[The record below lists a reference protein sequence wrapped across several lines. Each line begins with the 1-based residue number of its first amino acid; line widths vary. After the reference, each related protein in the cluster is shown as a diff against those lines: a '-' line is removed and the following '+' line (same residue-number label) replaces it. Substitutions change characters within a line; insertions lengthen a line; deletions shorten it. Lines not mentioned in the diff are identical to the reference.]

1 MSLASAP
8 HRRVRALLGN
18 RDLMLLLG
26 AGLISQT
33 GDWMLATGV
42 AFQVYALTGS
52 TMATAAALLA
62 TQIPQVV
69 FGSPAGVAADRWDR
83 RRLMIAVNLLLAAIM
98 LPLLLVHD
106 AGRIWVVLAV
116 VAASSCLTPFF
127 VAAEAT
133 LFAALVDPGQRVTAN
148 ALNAQVRNV
157 ARLVGAALGGVVV
170 AFGGLP
176 LLAYLDV
183 ATFLIAAALIVAIRH
198 RPIRESATHHAPV
211 TRELLDGLAAIR
223 GSRALL
229 VVVFFYAASG
239 VGEAVMGTLFAPF
252 VSDVLHATAQT
263 YGTILS
269 VQAVGG
275 ILGGLLLTALGHRLT
290 PRALFGWGAVMFGL
304 LDLALFLYPLL
315 TDAVWPA
322 LVLIGLVG
330 VPGAALFAGALTVF
344 QTATEDTNRGRVF
357 GTLTTLQNAAMLIG
371 TPIAGLLA
379 GHLGIV
385 AVISIQGVGYVVAG
399 LVALVGLRRLA
410 ASAGGAAA
418 ADSGDA
424 APDALDEALALEDVL
439 DNPAAGVR
447 MPTMGLPSNVR
458 LRTVSDPL
466 ALRAFAHP
474 LRLELHGLVAREGTL
489 TAADAARQLDI
500 SHALA
505 SHHLRQL
512 AKYGFIEPA
521 DSNDGRAHPWRV
533 TATSTEFRPEEPGA
547 YETKDAIERYVAERA
562 IEELA
567 DWQQRREG
575 EDPAWVEHAGAG
587 NSLLY
592 LTPDEFAELMRS
604 WRELILPLADRRPVG
619 HRDKRPDDAVPVALT
634 LIAVPI
640 PATEQGG

>member
-1 MSLASAP
+1 
-8 HRRVRALLGN
+8 
-18 RDLMLLLG
+18 MLLFG

-52 TMATAAALLA
+52 TMATAATLLA
-62 TQIPQVV
+62 TQIPQAV

-106 AGRIWVVLAV
+106 AGRIWIVFAV

-133 LFAALVDPGQRVTAN
+133 LFAALVEPEQRVTAN

-183 ATFLIAAALIVAIRH
+183 ATFLIAAVLIVAIRH
-198 RPIRESATHHAPV
+198 RPARDSAVRRSPV
-211 TRELLDGLAAIR
+211 ARELLDGLIAIR

-229 VVVFFYAASG
+229 VVVFFYAVSG

-344 QTATEDTNRGRVF
+344 QTATDDTNRGRVF
-357 GTLTTLQNAAMLIG
+357 GTLTTLQNAAMLLA
-371 TPIAGLLA
+371 TPIAGILA

-410 ASAGGAAA
+410 GASAAGA

-424 APDALDEALALEDVL
+424 AAETLDEARALEDVL

-447 MPTMGLPSNVR
+447 MPTMPLPSNVR

-512 AKYGFIEPA
+512 AKYGFVEPA
-521 DSNDGRAHPWRV
+521 ESTDGRAHPWRV
-533 TATSTEFRPEEPGA
+533 TSTSTEFRPEEPGA

-562 IEELA
+562 IEELT

-575 EDPAWVEHAGAG
+575 EDRAWAEHAGVG

-604 WRELILPLADRRPVG
+604 WREIILPLADRRPVG
-619 HRDKRPDDAVPVALT
+619 HREKRPDDAVPVALT
-634 LIAVPI
+634 LIAVPV